1 MFKKKRMKLVG
12 WRDGSGVKSTLP
24 EDLSSIP
31 SNHMVAQT
39 ICNGD
44 LMPFSGIS
52 EDSDSVLT

>member
-1 MFKKKRMKLVG
+1 VG